1 VRRRLDLAGGELLRN
16 LARQLLRLALLIGA
30 ENGVDRGKDVAPCV
44 QLDVDRLELGARDIR
59 IIRNADVHHDLP
71 AVRQRRDLLDSPSSE
86 AHGGADSTVR
96 CYGDAARVPAE
107 RERVVHFRPRT
118 VLLVVGILVASFVA
132 LKILWISRHV
142 LSWIFIAVFLT
153 LALNPAVDR
162 LEARLGG
169 RRGAATGVV
178 SIATVIALALIGWL
192 FVPTLVDQVNNFA
205 HKVPDYLDDVT
216 KGRGRLG
223 FLQEKYHLVDKARKA
238 LREGGASKL
247 FGVSGTALAIAKGV
261 VTAVVATLTIAF
273 MTFFMLLEGPRWL
286 DRCYS
291 LLAPASRRRW
301 EAVGRDIYRTVGGYV
316 TGNLLISLIAGTLTA
331 IVLAIMGV
339 PYAIALG
346 LIVAILDLIPLAG
359 ATIAAIIVG
368 AVAFLHS
375 IPAGIV
381 VVAFFIVYQQ
391 IENHVL
397 QPVVYGR
404 TVQLSPLAVLIS
416 VLIGAELAGVLGA
429 LAAIPVAGA
438 IQVILLDWLRNR
450 RREPV
455 PETG

>member
-1 VRRRLDLAGGELLRN
+1 VADQR
-16 LARQLLRLALLIGA
+16 
-30 ENGVDRGKDVAPCV
+30 DRF
-44 QLDVDRLELGARDIR
+44 
-59 IIRNADVHHDLP
+59 
-71 AVRQRRDLLDSPSSE
+71 
-86 AHGGADSTVR
+86 
-96 CYGDAARVPAE
+96 
-107 RERVVHFRPRT
+107 VHFRPRT
-118 VLLVVGILVASFVA
+118 VLAVIGILVASFIT

-142 LSWIFIAVFLT
+142 LSWIFIALFLT

-162 LEARLGG
+162 LERRIK
-169 RRGAATGVV
+169 RRGIATG
-178 SIATVIALALIGWL
+178 TVFISALVAVALIGWL
-192 FVPTLVDQVNNFA
+192 FVPTVVDQVNSFA
-205 HKVPDYLDDVT
+205 HKVPDYLDDLT

-238 LREGGASKL
+238 LKEGGSSKL
-247 FGVSGTALAIAKGV
+247 FGLSGTALAVAKGV
-261 VTAVVATLTIAF
+261 VTAVLATLTIVF
-273 MTFFMLLEGPRWL
+273 MTFFMLLEGPNWVERFL
-286 DRCYS
+286 G
-291 LLAPASRRRW
+291 LLKPGSRRRW
-301 EAVGRDIYRTVGGYV
+301 RSVGHDIYRTVGGYV

-331 IVLAIMGV
+331 IVLAVMGV

-375 IPAGIV
+375 VPAGIV

-391 IENHVL
+391 VENHIL

-438 IQVILLDWLRNR
+438 IQVIFLDWLRHHR
-450 RREPV
+450 GEPV
-455 PETG
+455 PDPG